1 MYEVL
6 LALYLT
12 CILMIQFTWLD
23 EILSKIESMYIS
35 KDWTFE
41 KEFINFNDFQ
51 GSAYFESIEW
61 FWSDIEAH
69 TRRIIEKLDSST
81 REKYGHALSTLLV
94 LALKSCPKICTV
106 NRSSNSSFFS
116 KICRYVL
123 HCINNYFYV
132 CWDLFDLWTFMNTYL
147 GIICNNGNQKRQE

>member
-6 LALYLT
+6 LARYLT

-69 TRRIIEKLDSST
+69 TRRIIEKLA
-81 REKYGHALSTLLV
+81 ALV
-94 LALKSCPKICTV
+94 KNMAM
-106 NRSSNSSFFS
+106 RSAPSWS
-116 KICRYVL
+116 
-123 HCINNYFYV
+123 
-132 CWDLFDLWTFMNTYL
+132 WP
-147 GIICNNGNQKRQE
+147 

>member
-69 TRRIIEKLDSST
+69 TRRIIEKLA
-81 REKYGHALSTLLV
+81 ALVKNMAMRSAPLLV

-106 NRSSNSSFFS
+106 NRSSTSSFFQKYEGTYYIVS
-116 KICRYVL
+116 TITSMLRS
-123 HCINNYFYV
+123 F
-132 CWDLFDLWTFMNTYL
+132 WFMDLYEHLFGYHL
-147 GIICNNGNQKRQE
+147 Q

>member
-1 MYEVL
+1 MQLKPTCKQFLGALGKLKLFYDLPSKDLRQIFKGRYWYVMYEVL

-69 TRRIIEKLDSST
+69 TRRIIEKLA
-81 REKYGHALSTLLV
+81 ALVKNMAMRWAPSW
-94 LALKSCPKICTV
+94 SWP
-106 NRSSNSSFFS
+106 
-116 KICRYVL
+116 
-123 HCINNYFYV
+123 
-132 CWDLFDLWTFMNTYL
+132 
-147 GIICNNGNQKRQE
+147 